1 MPRDVH
7 RDDMWYGD
15 HEDDEPDDGT
25 RPADAGAY
33 WRRRFLILCAG
44 VVVLGACA
52 LLFPGAHHAQ
62 SQPSAAASASMAA
75 LTRQQSLPP
84 AATGSAWQPPSPKPS
99 PKPSPSARPSPSA
112 TPSASAKKS
121 KQKVSTSYHP
131 HSSASPSDS
140 GGAKSCAS
148 GDIVLSLFAGK
159 SSYTAGDK
167 PTFSVYAVS
176 TGSAPCTLPYGA
188 GAVSVVVTRHG
199 QVVWDSAACKPAAA
213 KPVQFTQGVPQ
224 VLTLTWNRK
233 AAGPAGCAG
242 SLPASASGTLDAV
255 ALPSGSSG
263 GKSSPVATFKIS

>member
-1 MPRDVH
+1 
-7 RDDMWYGD
+7 MWYGD

-33 WRRRFLILCAG
+33 WRRRFLILCGG

-62 SQPSAAASASMAA
+62 GHPSAAASASVAA

-84 AATGSAWQPPSPKPS
+84 AATGSAWQPPSPSPS
-99 PKPSPSARPSPSA
+99 PSPSAHPSPSASASA
-112 TPSASAKKS
+112 TPSAAAKKS
-121 KQKVSTSYHP
+121 KQKASTSSRP
-131 HSSASPSDS
+131 HSSASAAGS
-140 GGAKSCAS
+140 GGARSCS
-148 GDIVLSLFAGK
+148 PGDIVLSLFTGK
-159 SSYTAGDK
+159 PSYAAGDE
-167 PTFSVYAVS
+167 PEFSVYAVS
-176 TGSAPCTLPYGA
+176 TGSAPCTMPYGA

-224 VLTLTWNRK
+224 VLTFAWNRK
-233 AAGPAGCAG
+233 ATSPAGCAG

-255 ALPSGSSG
+255 AMPGSSG
-263 GKSSPVATFKIS
+263 GGKPSPVARFKIG